1 MLEKVSIVPLVGG
14 GIFMLF
20 TGLANIN
27 LWYPWPFNFRT
38 SHYWV
43 AWITIGALVVH
54 IGAKFAIT
62 RQRALAHGRTR
73 STPRASST
81 ATRRRRTGPD
91 RRRSSR
97 WSPARPGC

>member
-1 MLEKVSIVPLVGG
+1 MA
-14 GIFMLF
+14 GIFLLF

-62 RQRALAHGRTR
+62 RSALRECGTR
-73 STPRASST
+73 SDAGADDADAARHRESPDRRAFLG
-81 ATRRRRTGPD
+81 AGRRRR
-91 RRRSSR
+91 
-97 WSPARPGC
+97 PGS